1 MKIDIEFTK
10 ELIKRWGYNLGP
22 QSATESPIRFL
33 VWAATIAAA
42 FVAIA
47 SLLGLTSTNGLT
59 AMTQLLWIALTLIF
73 TALSESI
80 LQTISQSQAKR
91 LRPSTKDPRARVLA
105 SASFDAPTHEVASS
119 QLKEG
124 ELILVKAQEIIPA
137 DGEVVAG
144 VATVDESA
152 LTGESAPVIR
162 EAGDDRN
169 AVSAGTRIVSDQI
182 IIRVQ
187 AGAHNS
193 YVERML
199 RMLNMHHRQRSKLEG
214 ALQLFMALSTI
225 IALALTVAIWAVTQA
240 MSSTLAG
247 QSNPIGMLE
256 MIALFLCMSPTT
268 LGALLPIVVTSGMM
282 RLLKNNV
289 MAKNASA
296 LESAGAVNTIII
308 DKTGTLTFGDRRARE
323 FYPIDPDKETDF
335 ANAAQL
341 ASLADRTPEGRSI
354 LSRVKALYGLRIPA
368 KLPEG
373 LTAID
378 FSVQTRMSGVDIPEQ
393 TRIRKGTLEA
403 IRGWLGNRPVDP
415 RVLEINDRIAREGAT
430 PMVVANQDEILGVIA
445 LRDTLKGGLKERF
458 EQLRRFGI
466 KTIMVT
472 GDNPLT
478 AATIA
483 AEAGVDDFIAEAT
496 PARKLELV
504 RSLQSEGQTVAMSG
518 DGTNDAPAMA
528 QADVAM
534 AMNSATA
541 LTKDACN
548 LIDLDSAPTK
558 LLNIVRIGKENII
571 TTGAITT
578 FSFASDAVKMLM
590 LFPAFLAVL
599 NPSLNL
605 LNLIGFTSPHQ
616 AITVALVTNAL
627 IILGL
632 LPLAI
637 SGVRF
642 RGRPPQRL
650 LGRHVVLYG
659 LGGIGIP
666 VIIMKL
672 LQWIF

>member
-1 MKIDIEFTK
+1 MKIDITIVK
-10 ELIKRWGYNLGP
+10 ELLKRWGYNLGP

-42 FVAIA
+42 LVAGA
-47 SLLGLTSTNGLT
+47 SLLGLTSTDGLT
-59 AMTQLLWIALTLIF
+59 AITQLLWIALTLIF

-80 LQTISQSQAKR
+80 LQTLSQSQSQR
-91 LRPSTKDPRARVLA
+91 LRTNSKDPRARVVPTA
-105 SASFDAPTHEVASS
+105 DFDAPTTEVPSS

-124 ELILVKAQEIIPA
+124 ELILVKAGDIIPA

-152 LTGESAPVIR
+152 LTGESAPVVR

-187 AGAHNS
+187 ASVSNS

-199 RMLNMHHRQRSKLEG
+199 RMLSMRHRQRSKLEG

-240 MSSTLAG
+240 TSSTMAG
-247 QSNPIGMLE
+247 QANPIGMLE

-268 LGALLPIVVTSGMM
+268 LGALLPIVVSSGML

-308 DKTGTLTFGDRRARE
+308 DKTGTLTFGERRARE
-323 FYPIDPDKETDF
+323 FFPIDPAKENDF
-335 ANAAQL
+335 ASAAQL
-341 ASLADRTPEGRSI
+341 ASLTDKTTEGRSI
-354 LSRVKALYGLRIPA
+354 IGRVKALYGLRAPEKI
-368 KLPEG
+368 PEG
-373 LTAID
+373 LTTID
-378 FSVQTRMSGVDIPEQ
+378 FSAQTRMSGVDIEH

-403 IRGWLGNRPVDP
+403 ITTWLGNRPVDP
-415 RVLEINDRIAREGAT
+415 RVHELNQRIASEGGT
-430 PMVVANQDEILGVIA
+430 PMIVANQDEILGVIA

-458 EQLRRFGI
+458 DQLRRFGI

-483 AEAGVDDFIAEAT
+483 AEAGVDEFIAEAT

-504 RSLQSEGQTVAMSG
+504 RALQAQGQTVAMSG

-578 FSFASDAVKMLM
+578 FSFASDAIKMLM
-590 LFPAFLAVL
+590 LFPGFLAVL

-605 LNLIGFTSPHQ
+605 LNLIGFTSPQQ

-659 LGGIGIP
+659 LGGIAIP
-666 VIIMKL
+666 FIVMKA